1 VLLITPEQ
9 AARAFD
15 ILVRHA
21 GARPDERELF
31 VRSVSDPF
39 SPAKEYRF
47 CGHLGFGGK
56 FYNSDNRNS
65 RPHVSCY
72 REHLD
77 ERTLAIIDETNA
89 RLRGL
94 FSGVEAVLPS
104 RGTF

>member
-9 AARAFD
+9 ATRAFE

-21 GARPDERELF
+21 GARADERDLF
-31 VRSVSDPF
+31 VHHVSDPF

-47 CGHLGFGGK
+47 CGHLGCGGK
-56 FYNSDNRNS
+56 FCNNDNRNS

-77 ERTLAIIDETNA
+77 GRTHAIIDETNA
-89 RLRGL
+89 RLRDL
-94 FSGVEAVLPS
+94 FSGAQTVLPA

>member
-9 AARAFD
+9 AAQAFD

-21 GARPDERELF
+21 GARADERDLF
-31 VRSVSDPF
+31 VHHVSNPF

-56 FYNSDNRNS
+56 FWNSDNRGS

-72 REHLD
+72 RENLD
-77 ERTLAIIDETNA
+77 GRTLAIMDETNA
-89 RLRGL
+89 RLDDL
-94 FSGVEAVLPS
+94 FSGVQAVLPS
-104 RGTF
+104 RGMF